1 MFVVFVV
8 AIVVVVGFVISVA
21 ELFKSNTEG
30 CMILSTSDS
39 IEYLINSNNILQFTC
54 HHCQF

>member
-21 ELFKSNTEG
+21 ELFKSKAPFTLAE
-30 CMILSTSDS
+30 ILLAT
-39 IEYLINSNNILQFTC
+39 YWRPLATGGNK
-54 HHCQF
+54 